1 MSDLAA
7 TASAT
12 EDDNKLNVA
21 RFARTDGMLP
31 ARAWAPGPQRG
42 MLWTRAQA
50 AETVADD
57 DRSVAIR
64 IQITDLRLIV
74 A

>member
-21 RFARTDGMLP
+21 RFART
-31 ARAWAPGPQRG
+31 
-42 MLWTRAQA
+42 
-50 AETVADD
+50 ETVADD